1 MLSFLV
7 WGIKDLCGWGKKEPN
22 PGRWLWRSEEEPR
35 VWATGSDKSRPEVGN
50 WKESKGLWLSELERE
65 RLTGKM
71 ETPVMPSGQLETS
84 DFMLYLYSI
93 SSVENALLFK
103 ILFSGR
109 GVSVCVSSLRISRW
123 SVFKGSLTL
132 FKYSWGGGDY
142 MLKFQTSPEWGV
154 AGHPLDWAPR
164 GVTAASFPI
173 AGFVNTHAP
182 TPGHRLPH

>member
-1 MLSFLV
+1 MDEEKKNQTLAGDFDAQKRNPVFGPLV
-7 WGIKDLCGWGKKEPN
+7 QIKAGQ
-22 PGRWLWRSEEEPR
+22 RSEIGRR
-35 VWATGSDKSRPEVGN
+35 VRGSDFQS
-50 WKESKGLWLSELERE
+50 WRE
-65 RLTGKM
+65 RITGKM

-132 FKYSWGGGDY
+132 FKYS
-142 MLKFQTSPEWGV
+142 
-154 AGHPLDWAPR
+154 
-164 GVTAASFPI
+164 
-173 AGFVNTHAP
+173 
-182 TPGHRLPH
+182 

>member
-1 MLSFLV
+1 MDEEKKNQTLAGDFDSQKRNPVFGPLV
-7 WGIKDLCGWGKKEPN
+7 QIKAGH
-22 PGRWLWRSEEEPR
+22 RSEIGRR
-35 VWATGSDKSRPEVGN
+35 VRGSDFQS
-50 WKESKGLWLSELERE
+50 WRE
-65 RLTGKM
+65 RITGKM

-132 FKYSWGGGDY
+132 FKYS
-142 MLKFQTSPEWGV
+142 
-154 AGHPLDWAPR
+154 
-164 GVTAASFPI
+164 
-173 AGFVNTHAP
+173 
-182 TPGHRLPH
+182 